1 MKTIAVVGS
10 GHFEG
15 YVHQIRSN
23 ATFPE
28 IHLIFI
34 DDYYQLPEA
43 ERIERMR
50 EALEQSKPDAMV
62 LGPYDH
68 KNLMP
73 YTNLPCYVVHPTIQD
88 FLLLHPYIQDY
99 ERTAVVL
106 SKRDVIDLPALEGC
120 LNIRYNLFS
129 YRSQAE
135 IPGIVQ
141 DLKKQ
146 GFHAVVSNAS
156 VVDLAQQEG
165 MDGFYYFNCKTIE
178 YGIQN
183 VLQVIEN
190 LEQEQRY
197 IYEIR
202 SILDNAS
209 CGAIYFSGTSP
220 VVSFINQTALNILR
234 RKSGDFIRQPL
245 ARNFP
250 KNIQEMI
257 LGCYEPVNNVQF
269 SLCGVD
275 IIANIVPIEAVERTK
290 NICILFE
297 KTDNILKR
305 ESLIRQG
312 LRRRSFNTRYT
323 FQDIKGKS
331 AALQNAIAQAKRFA
345 ETDSTIFIHAE
356 TGAGKEVFA
365 QSIHNHS
372 TRREYPFIAINCASI
387 PDTLIESELFG
398 YTSGSFTGASN
409 KGKQG
414 LIELANHGTVFLD
427 DVDGLSY
434 SFQSKL
440 LRVIQEREIIRIG
453 GDASIPVDVR
463 FIVATNRDLR
473 RMVEEGKFRNDLY
486 FRINV
491 LNLKIPPL
499 RTRPED
505 IPELYRHYLGI
516 YDFDLYEKIK
526 DNIPEIFQAA
536 FSYSYPGN
544 VRELINV
551 VERFKSLAE
560 PNRVGDLEYLRGLVE
575 ECLDIQTAEFP
586 IEEDI
591 IQLTVSG
598 NYGEDIRQAEGKI
611 LQCYLERSNGNMSQ
625 LAKQLN
631 ISRATLYHKLRNL
644 DITQS

>member
-1 MKTIAVVGS
+1 M
-10 GHFEG
+10 
-15 YVHQIRSN
+15 
-23 ATFPE
+23 
-28 IHLIFI
+28 
-34 DDYYQLPEA
+34 
-43 ERIERMR
+43 
-50 EALEQSKPDAMV
+50 
-62 LGPYDH
+62 
-68 KNLMP
+68 
-73 YTNLPCYVVHPTIQD
+73 
-88 FLLLHPYIQDY
+88 
-99 ERTAVVL
+99 
-106 SKRDVIDLPALEGC
+106 
-120 LNIRYNLFS
+120 
-129 YRSQAE
+129 
-135 IPGIVQ
+135 
-141 DLKKQ
+141 
-146 GFHAVVSNAS
+146 
-156 VVDLAQQEG
+156 
-165 MDGFYYFNCKTIE
+165 
-178 YGIQN
+178 
-183 VLQVIEN
+183 
-190 LEQEQRY
+190 
-197 IYEIR
+197 
-202 SILDNAS
+202 
-209 CGAIYFSGTSP
+209 
-220 VVSFINQTALNILR
+220 
-234 RKSGDFIRQPL
+234 
-245 ARNFP
+245 
-250 KNIQEMI
+250 
-257 LGCYEPVNNVQF
+257 
-269 SLCGVD
+269 
-275 IIANIVPIEAVERTK
+275 
-290 NICILFE
+290 
-297 KTDNILKR
+297 
-305 ESLIRQG
+305 
-312 LRRRSFNTRYT
+312 
-323 FQDIKGKS
+323 
-331 AALQNAIAQAKRFA
+331 
-345 ETDSTIFIHAE
+345 
-356 TGAGKEVFA
+356 
-365 QSIHNHS
+365 
-372 TRREYPFIAINCASI
+372 
-387 PDTLIESELFG
+387 
-398 YTSGSFTGASN
+398 
-409 KGKQG
+409 
-414 LIELANHGTVFLD
+414 
-427 DVDGLSY
+427 DGLSY

-591 IQLTVSG
+591 LQLTVSG